1 MRAHRE
7 PCIPPPIPKNDEPII
22 ALTDYCLYGPGQLG
36 QQGKKSS
43 SSPHPPS
50 PFVNK
55 SVNYTHSGAPLVRLP
70 ACLPAAGYGGP
81 PACAACIQSILAVR
95 AVSGN
100 WLARPA
106 SLLVVKMQKS

>member
-50 PFVNK
+50 PLLI
-55 SVNYTHSGAPLVRLP
+55 SQLITPIAAPPFFAFLP
-70 ACLPAAGYGGP
+70 GAGYGGP
-81 PACAACIQSILAVR
+81 PACSACLACIQSILAVR
-95 AVSGN
+95 AVLVIG
-100 WLARPA
+100 
-106 SLLVVKMQKS
+106 LLGRVPFWW

>member
-1 MRAHRE
+1 MRAHRQ

-55 SVNYTHSGAPLVRLP
+55 SVNYTHSGAPLLP
-70 ACLPAAGYGGP
+70 SPSCLQLATAAH
-81 PACAACIQSILAVR
+81 R
-95 AVSGN
+95 
-100 WLARPA
+100 LARLA
-106 SLLVVKMQKS
+106 SNRFSLCVLFW